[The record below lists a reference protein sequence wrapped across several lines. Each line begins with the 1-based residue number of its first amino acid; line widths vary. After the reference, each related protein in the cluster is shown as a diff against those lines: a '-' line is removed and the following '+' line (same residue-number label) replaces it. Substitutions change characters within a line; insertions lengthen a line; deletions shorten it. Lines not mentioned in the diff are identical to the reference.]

1 MLFAICACAPDVG
14 AGSTAPVEP
23 PGPARVRR
31 PRYSGTHPR
40 RFDERYKELRGD
52 PSLVAHVEAKG
63 STAAGT
69 HRPIA
74 VDEVL
79 AVLQPKAGDVVADCT
94 LGWGGHT
101 QRLLECIQ
109 PGGLLVGLDA
119 DGVQLAKT
127 EARLRQL
134 GYTSDALHCVHSNY
148 AALASVV
155 LERSAE
161 GADCV
166 LADLGVSSMQLD
178 DPARGMS
185 YKHDGA
191 LDMRLDTSRGK
202 PAWERLSAW
211 DAAQLTDVLRDNA
224 DEPLAERLAAA
235 ICREHRRTAID
246 TTSRLTAVVKGAL
259 PRGMAADEVAT
270 TLRRVFQAIRIA
282 VNDEFAKLDAL
293 LLSLPHA
300 LRPGGRVAVLTF
312 HSGEDRRVKLAF
324 RDGVRSGLYATC
336 SDMIRPSWDEQ
347 RSNPRA
353 SAAKLRWAQ
362 RAMT

>member
-1 MLFAICACAPDVG
+1 MLFACAAEVVPD
-14 AGSTAPVEP
+14 TAVPAEP

-40 RFDERYKELRGD
+40 RFEHKYKELRGD
-52 PSLVAHVEAKG
+52 AAVVAHIEARG

-74 VDEVL
+74 CDEIL
-79 AVLQPKAGDVVADCT
+79 EALRPQPGHVVADCT
-94 LGWGGHT
+94 LGWGGHA
-101 QRLLECIQ
+101 QKLLERIQ
-109 PGGLLVGLDA
+109 PGGLLLGLDA
-119 DGVQLAKT
+119 DGTQLAKT

-134 GYTSDALHCVHSNY
+134 GYSEDALHCVHSNY

-155 LERSAE
+155 LARSAD

-178 DPARGMS
+178 DPGRGMTF
-185 YKHDGA
+185 KHDGP

-202 PAWERLSAW
+202 PASERLATW
-211 DAAQLTDVLRDNA
+211 DAVQLSELLTANA
-224 DEPLAERLAAA
+224 DEPHAERLAAA
-235 ICREHRRTAID
+235 IVAERRRGAID
-246 TTSRLTAVVKGAL
+246 TTSKLASVVRGAL
-259 PRGMAADEVAT
+259 PRGMAADDVSSS
-270 TLRRVFQAIRIA
+270 LRRVFQAIRVS

-293 LLSLPHA
+293 LLALPLA

-324 RDGVRSGLYATC
+324 RDGVRSGVFSAA
-336 SDMIRPSWDEQ
+336 SDMIRPSWEEQ

-353 SAAKLRWAQ
+353 SCAKLRWAQ
-362 RAMT
+362 RS